1 MRDSSLS
8 PDTHPPTVIPST
20 APLSLHPTPPLSL
33 AYRCPNSSWG
43 GCQWEGGQGAEH
55 QPGKEFSGLSRT
67 PLAKDGK
74 RKMGPELIP
83 GCTRA
88 GISSSFSAAI
98 ASPHLLTPQAPGR
111 SQQNRSVFI
120 NPGPLTDTSPLLK
133 RQRETKLHGLFLD
146 LSDRFF

>member
-83 GCTRA
+83 GCPRA
-88 GISSSFSAAI
+88 GISSSFSATI

-120 NPGPLTDTSPLLK
+120 NPVPLTDTSHLLK